1 MMQHRGMKGQP
12 IATQT
17 KDGFRDRMRR
27 ITARNLKAAS
37 MKVTEMNPEKARW
50 HCLHVLRGKEFD
62 VENAL
67 AAANVEVFVPREK
80 IVSIRRGKKIE
91 AEVPRLPSYLL
102 VRVVG
107 SAEAFLAL
115 RHQKHVVDIVG
126 CDAYYHVVSD
136 NDVAVFRALSE
147 GLQAPRLATDKTIG
161 QGTLADIVIGPFAGF
176 RCVVTA
182 VKWSREARASVRI
195 EVGQEGHGKPFDIE
209 SMPLA
214 FLKKL

>member
-1 MMQHRGMKGQP
+1 
-12 IATQT
+12 
-17 KDGFRDRMRR
+17 
-27 ITARNLKAAS
+27 
-37 MKVTEMNPEKARW
+37 MKVTEMNPENARW
-50 HCLHVLRGKEFD
+50 YCLHVVRGKEFD

-67 AAANVEVFVPREK
+67 TAANVEVFVPREK

-91 AEVPRLPSYLL
+91 TEIPRLASYLL

-115 RHQKHVVDIVG
+115 RHQKNVINIVG

-136 NDVAVFRALSE
+136 NDVAVFKALSD
-147 GLQAPRLATDKTIG
+147 GLQAPRVATDKSIG
-161 QGTLADIVIGPFAGF
+161 QGTLADIVFGPFAGF

-182 VKWSREARASVRI
+182 VRWSREARASVRI
-195 EVGQEGHGKPFDIE
+195 NVGQEGHSTPFDIE